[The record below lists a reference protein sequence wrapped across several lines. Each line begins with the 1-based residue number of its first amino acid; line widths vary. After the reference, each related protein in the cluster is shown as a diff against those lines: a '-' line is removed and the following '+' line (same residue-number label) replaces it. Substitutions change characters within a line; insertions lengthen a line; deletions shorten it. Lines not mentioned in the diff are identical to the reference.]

1 MKLTGFG
8 QMFKIFKVWAQE
20 VDKEVFSVEFEF
32 CPLTLCWDG
41 LFWSLKALIR
51 SSLIAFAMIT
61 RIGSLS
67 SKLRH
72 HFHCDSICL
81 CTECIRLGAIVRI
94 PKTPT
99 IAIAQ
104 TQTSGLLSFSCLLSS
119 SFCAFSGSYL
129 LAERLRLTT
138 KKITTRRTT
147 TARRIPITIGTR
159 SPLEFLSVGSM
170 EFWNKT
176 GFYRD
181 VFSQFYVSQAEFC
194 SLSYNC
200 DRCPGWMPS
209 DKSFSVN

>member
-1 MKLTGFG
+1 MMTI
-8 QMFKIFKVWAQE
+8 KIRP
-20 VDKEVFSVEFEF
+20 VFWWNSPGLGKCSRFLRSGHKRSTKKYFQLSLNF

-99 IAIAQ
+99 IATALNSNFRIALFQ
-104 TQTSGLLSFSCLLSS
+104 LFALLVVLRVLRVV
-119 SFCAFSGSYL
+119 
-129 LAERLRLTT
+129 LA
-138 KKITTRRTT
+138 RRT
-147 TARRIPITIGTR
+147 
-159 SPLEFLSVGSM
+159 SPLDDEEDDDEEDDDGEENPDHNWHQKSIRILVRGVDGVLEQNRFLSRCIFPILCFPGSVLLNVLQL
-170 EFWNKT
+170 W
-176 GFYRD
+176 
-181 VFSQFYVSQAEFC
+181 
-194 SLSYNC
+194 
-200 DRCPGWMPS
+200 
-209 DKSFSVN
+209 